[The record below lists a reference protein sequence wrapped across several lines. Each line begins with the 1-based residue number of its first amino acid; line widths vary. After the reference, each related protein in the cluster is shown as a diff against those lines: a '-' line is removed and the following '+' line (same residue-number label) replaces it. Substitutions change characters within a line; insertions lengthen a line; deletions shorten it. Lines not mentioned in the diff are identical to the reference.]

1 MHRLRNSILLLAA
14 ALLAFEGA
22 VLPQTG
28 PQLVTSEVRR
38 VGERLACKCGACNN
52 TVGNCPMLECHSAS
66 PARTKI
72 AAMQKAGKSD
82 DDIVASFVKE
92 TGLSALSEP
101 PNRGFNRLG
110 YLMPF
115 IAILLGLGGIWYYM
129 TRYAKKPAAAG
140 VQPLDDE
147 MLSRYRDRIDKDMA
161 KLD

>member
-1 MHRLRNSILLLAA
+1 MHRLKSSILLLAFA
-14 ALLAFEGA
+14 AVA
-22 VLPQTG
+22 LPQAG

-66 PARTKI
+66 PARIKI
-72 AAMQKAGKSD
+72 AAMQKEGKSD

-92 TGLSALSEP
+92 SGISALSQP
-101 PNRGFNRLG
+101 PNKGFNRLG

-115 IAILLGLGGIWYYM
+115 IAILLGLGGIWVYM
-129 TRYAKKPAAAG
+129 TRFANKPAPAG
-140 VQPLDDE
+140 AQPLDDE